1 MVRPSKFEITQQAK
15 GGALTLRVKGEL
27 DMRTLGQL
35 SECVENQL
43 RAGASALTLDLRD
56 LAFMDSSGLR
66 LLIEFYDR
74 SRAEGWKLNL
84 VCPEHEA
91 AAVVIRVTG
100 ADKAL
105 PFEKA
110 AES

>member
-1 MVRPSKFEITQQAK
+1 
-15 GGALTLRVKGEL
+15 
-27 DMRTLGQL
+27 
-35 SECVENQL
+35 
-43 RAGASALTLDLRD
+43 
-56 LAFMDSSGLR
+56 MDSSGLR